1 MYNKVAQGALI
12 LFEQYREGRES
23 FGKRISDLCNIDW
36 SDVSFFE
43 FQAMCVAEG
52 AKKNPWTKEWN
63 NLHTTTLAK
72 LWVIINQPQ
81 SGNLKKNI
89 INAGFK
95 NDNVSNLLL
104 KAKGMLVGKTMEIIE
119 QSDLFNETELKMIKQ
134 LNGKLTKARTEDLL
148 AIKQANKET
157 RKEVYKKVHKEEPA
171 YVTETRKVEKK
182 LKVQE
187 EAKKDLNKVFKQE
200 AKNHTRIVKSACI
213 VINLNKSKWQN
224 ILYAIKSILKNN
236 YKEGEF
242 RVRN

>member
-1 MYNKVAQGALI
+1 MHNKVAQGALI

-23 FGKRISDLCNIDW
+23 FGKRVSDLCNIDW

-81 SGNLKKNI
+81 SGSLKKNI

-157 RKEVYKKVHKEEPA
+157 RKEAYKEVHKDGPA
-171 YVTETRKVEKK
+171 YVTEV
-182 LKVQE
+182 
-187 EAKKDLNKVFKQE
+187 KKDLNKVFKQE

-213 VINLNKSKWQN
+213 VVNLNKSKWQN
-224 ILYAIKSILKNN
+224 IWYAIKSILKNN

>member
-1 MYNKVAQGALI
+1 MHNKVAQGALI
-12 LFEQYREGRES
+12 LFEQNREGRES

-36 SDVSFFE
+36 SDVSFFQ
-43 FQAMCVAEG
+43 FQTMVVAEG
-52 AKKNPWTKEWN
+52 SKKRPWTKEWN

-81 SGNLKKNI
+81 TGNLKKNI

-148 AIKQANKET
+148 AIKQANKES
-157 RKEVYKKVHKEEPA
+157 RKEVHKEEPA
-171 YVTETRKVEKK
+171 YVKETKQAEKK

-224 ILYAIKSILKNN
+224 IWYAIKSILNNN